1 MALKMLKPLFVDT
14 GYVIALINQNDQYH
28 HQAQRLAEQYEGYPL
43 VTTDA
48 VLLEIG
54 NALSRIAKTEASQ
67 ILRYFQQ
74 ADEVTLIHM
83 NPVLFRRALEHYEQY
98 QDKSWGL
105 VDCLSFIVMRE
116 MEITTAL
123 AFDNHFVQAGFLLV
137 NESGG

>member
-1 MALKMLKPLFVDT
+1 MLKPLFIDT

-28 HQAQRLAEQYEGYPL
+28 QQAQQLAEQYEGCPL

-67 ILRYFQQ
+67 ILHYFQQ

-83 NPVLFRRALEHYEQY
+83 NPILFRRALELYEQY

-116 MEITTAL
+116 MDITTAL
-123 AFDNHFVQAGFLLV
+123 AFDNHFVQAGFLLAT
-137 NESGG
+137 ESKWVGN